1 MSLEFHLLRTFCVV
15 AEEENV
21 SRAAERLYLS
31 APSVSAHIKALE
43 DELGVC
49 LFTRSSR
56 GMSLTEAGHSLW
68 ESAEDILKQAAL
80 MRRKAQTLSG
90 DVSGTLHI
98 GINNPPETLYLNQ
111 ILSRLG
117 DAFHA
122 LRFDCHYGSSQYTLN
137 GLRQDEFDIAFFEG
151 KQTNPDIE
159 SVPLEERAVKLI
171 APKAWESELSRASM
185 RQLQEYPWIFASE
198 GCSLYKFT
206 QEWRAKHD
214 LKIDERIRSSNEEQ
228 STMNFVANGLGLSV
242 VIEEVI
248 QHSIHR
254 DKVVVLPQ
262 VEGVIQLSLGYRK
275 NRKDEGLIRAS
286 IETIT
291 SIWSEQRKREVSD
304 SMRLNG
310 CGVLKVDE

>member
-1 MSLEFHLLRTFCVV
+1 MSLNFHLLRTFCVV

-31 APSVSAHIKALE
+31 APSVSAHIKELE

-56 GMSLTEAGHSLW
+56 GMSLTEAGHALW
-68 ESAEDILKQAAL
+68 ENAEEILKATVL

-111 ILSRLG
+111 ILSRMG
-117 DAFHA
+117 DAFPA
-122 LRFDCHYGSSQYTLN
+122 LRFDCHYGSSKYTLN
-137 GLRQDEFDIAFFEG
+137 GLRQDEFDISFFEG
-151 KQTNPDIE
+151 PQTNPDIE

-171 APKAWESELSRASM
+171 APKAWESELSGASIQ
-185 RQLQEYPWIFASE
+185 QLQEYPWIFASE

-206 QEWRAKHD
+206 QEWRMKHG
-214 LKIDERIRSSNEEQ
+214 LEIDERIRASNEEQ

-242 VIEEVI
+242 VIEDVI

-254 DKVVVLPQ
+254 DKVVILPH
-262 VEGVIQLSLGYRK
+262 VEGKITLSLGYRK
-275 NRKDEGLIRAS
+275 SRKDEALIRAS
-286 IETIT
+286 IETIS
-291 SIWSEQRKREVSD
+291 SIWREVS
-304 SMRLNG
+304 SSSKETSL
-310 CGVLKVDE
+310 VS